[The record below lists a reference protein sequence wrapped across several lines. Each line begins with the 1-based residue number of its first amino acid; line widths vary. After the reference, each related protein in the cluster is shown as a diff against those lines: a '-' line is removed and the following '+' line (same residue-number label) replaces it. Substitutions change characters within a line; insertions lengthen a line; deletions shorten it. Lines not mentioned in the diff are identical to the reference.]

1 MEHTYLFALGMMTWE
16 GRLREWGWGHRMIS
30 YNSFG
35 SFQAY
40 LWSRQILSYYFSL
53 FLCMRSSSFLRSQ
66 WTIIRID
73 DLSPEDLCGVKLIIL
88 GWNYPRTFPTR
99 ILTLRRR
106 ANTRKG
112 VEVFS
117 SIKLREFLRCF
128 SDNTYKPITQM
139 TEQESHFNQ
148 SRILYC
154 VATKCQ
160 V

>member
-148 SRILYC
+148 LRILYC

>member
-16 GRLREWGWGHRMIS
+16 GRLRDWGWGHRLIS

-53 FLCMRSSSFLRSQ
+53 FLCVRLSFFLRSQ
-66 WTIIRID
+66 CTIIRID
-73 DLSPEDLCGVKLIIL
+73 DLSQEDPFRVKLIIL

-99 ILTLRRR
+99 KLTLRRR
-106 ANTRKG
+106 ANTRKV

-148 SRILYC
+148 LRILYW
-154 VATKCQ
+154 VATKC
-160 V
+160 